1 MPVDEWMD
9 NHDAPATAVEPVEV
23 SDIDAGR
30 QSLSFTVSEPGT
42 PVLVKASYFPNWTV
56 EGAEGPYRVTPN
68 LMVVVPTD
76 THVTLTFGRTSLDYL
91 ASFLSLAGLVLV
103 VVLFLRPGVIVPS
116 VRAMRRSDDP
126 PAEAESDR

>member
-1 MPVDEWMD
+1 
-9 NHDAPATAVEPVEV
+9 
-23 SDIDAGR
+23 
-30 QSLSFTVSEPGT
+30 
-42 PVLVKASYFPNWTV
+42 
-56 EGAEGPYRVTPN
+56 
-68 LMVVVPTD
+68 MVVVPTD